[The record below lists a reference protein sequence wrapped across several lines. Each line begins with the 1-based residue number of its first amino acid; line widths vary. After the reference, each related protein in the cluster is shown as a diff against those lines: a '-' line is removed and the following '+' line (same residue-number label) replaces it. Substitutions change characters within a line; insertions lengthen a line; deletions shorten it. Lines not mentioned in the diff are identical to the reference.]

1 MSEVRTP
8 RRNRVTP
15 LGEIVAIPAKG
26 RAMGNRGPLLDPDGS
41 HARDWTYKRWICCH
55 TAEVHG
61 RKVKFDDPISY
72 TPLFFTDE
80 AVALAAGHRP
90 CGSCRTDAYYHWL
103 AIWKHLTGTSKFVR
117 VRASEMDRDLHR
129 RRLAAL
135 RKPPISMRL
144 EEVPEGAFVTIP
156 TLSENPGL
164 LWEGRLWPWWEGD
177 YGHPINVGRKE
188 RDTKVFPRHG
198 LRFLACG
205 FRFDPALAPAVSG
218 VFERSLQ
225 IHLETAPKL
234 DG

>member
-1 MSEVRTP
+1 MGRLAGLSASAAFQGGIMINPSTAP

-26 RAMGNRGPLLDPDGS
+26 RAMGNRGPLLDPDGTM
-41 HARDWTYKRWICCH
+41 ARDWTYKRWICCH

-61 RKVKFDDPISY
+61 RKVKFDDPVSY

-129 RRLAAL
+129 RRMAAL

-144 EEVPEGAFVTIP
+144 EEVPEGAFVMAPTICDEP
-156 TLSENPGL
+156 ALF
-164 LWEGRLWPWWEGD
+164 WRGRLWPWVKGAYEA
-177 YGHPINVGRKE
+177 PIDAGEASKGAS
-188 RDTKVFPRHG
+188 VFPRLG
-198 LRFLACG
+198 IKFLMCG
-205 FRFDPALAPAVSG
+205 FRFDPCLAPDV
-218 VFERSLQ
+218 
-225 IHLETAPKL
+225 
-234 DG
+234 

>member
-26 RAMGNRGPLLDPDGS
+26 RAMGNRGPLLNPDGT

-61 RKVKFDDPISY
+61 RKVKFDDPVSY

-103 AIWKHLTGTSKFVR
+103 AIWKHLTGTSKYVR

-129 RRLAAL
+129 RRMAAR
-135 RKPPISMRL
+135 RKSPVFMRL
-144 EEVPEGAFVTIP
+144 EEVPEGAFVIAP
-156 TLSENPGL
+156 MLCDQPAL
-164 LWEGRLWPWWEGD
+164 LWHGRVWPWREGT
-177 YGHPINVGRKE
+177 YTAPIEVGSRE
-188 RDTKVFPRHG
+188 HDMAVVPRHG
-198 LRFLACG
+198 IRFLICG
-205 FRFDPALAPAVSG
+205 FRFDPNLAPAVGWS
-218 VFERSLQ
+218 S
-225 IHLETAPKL
+225 P
-234 DG
+234 